1 MRKTLRKQTRKIA
14 RAGQALCEAYDAE
27 TLHGLRVAIRRI
39 RSLLKGHGKR
49 RTRRFRRT
57 WGGFAHVTN
66 RARDW
71 DVFVERVQEQFDAPT
86 AERFRAASREPV
98 EASRRAVLEM
108 LRSKHWKAHL
118 EEWTAH
124 LERRSAQ
131 APKTPSPD
139 SGARSSSQLKSTL
152 AKVDAAMALA
162 LQGDDDDAWH
172 RLRIAVK
179 EARYQAEREHGGD
192 TEPDPREVIK
202 TCKRLQAALGAWHDC
217 VVQLKLLGELEQMS
231 PEAARLARDL
241 RPAILQLRSQHLAEA
256 REQLAAQSVFG
267 HPSSRREQQ
276 RG

>member
-1 MRKTLRKQTRKIA
+1 MPETLRKQTRKLA
-14 RAGQALCEAYDAE
+14 RAAQALCEAYDPE

-39 RSLLKGHGKR
+39 RSLLKGRGKR

-71 DVFVERVQEQFDAPT
+71 DVFVERVQERFDAPT

-98 EASRRAVLEM
+98 EASHRAVLEM

-124 LERRSAQ
+124 LERRSAR
-131 APKTPSPD
+131 APTMPSPH
-139 SGARSSSQLKSTL
+139 SGARNSSQLSSTL
-152 AKVDAAMALA
+152 TRVDTAMALA

-179 EARYQAEREHGGD
+179 EARYRAERERGGD
-192 TEPDPREVIK
+192 MEPDPREVIK

-217 VVQLKLLGELEQMS
+217 VVQLNLLDELERMS
-231 PEAARLARDL
+231 PEAARLAPEL
-241 RPAILQLRSQHLAEA
+241 RPAILQLRAQHLAEA

-267 HPSSRREQQ
+267 HPSAPRAQK